1 MHYCSSQH
9 AFKLSLLFFS
19 LFEDFDSYAEIAT
32 PPIGVIIQPPQSQNP
47 TPNIERAEIKSDA
60 SASNVQ
66 HLSQKQKS
74 NRITLTT
81 TDSALIQNN
90 GDYFC

>member
-19 LFEDFDSYAEIAT
+19 LFSFDSYAEIAT

-47 TPNIERAEIKSDA
+47 TPNIERAEIKETGG
-60 SASNVQ
+60 SAAN
-66 HLSQKQKS
+66 
-74 NRITLTT
+74 
-81 TDSALIQNN
+81 
-90 GDYFC
+90 